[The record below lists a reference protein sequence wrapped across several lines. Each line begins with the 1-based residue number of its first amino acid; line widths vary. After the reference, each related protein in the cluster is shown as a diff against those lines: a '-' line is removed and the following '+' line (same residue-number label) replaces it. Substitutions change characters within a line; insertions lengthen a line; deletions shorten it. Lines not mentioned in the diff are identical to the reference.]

1 MSTEVEFQA
10 HTSTSKGKKVAKGSK
25 EVGFI
30 IIPKERFIKMTHWHA
45 AVPATVGTTSATSGA
60 EN

>member
-30 IIPKERFIKMTHWHA
+30 IIPKERFIKMTHT
-45 AVPATVGTTSATSGA
+45 AVSATVGTTSATSGA